1 MTTHYEE
8 RMQVDLD
15 TIHRKLRKVS
25 DLVENQVQN
34 AVEAL
39 LTGTDDLAKQV
50 VLGDRQV
57 NRRIKQVDYL
67 CHAFIVRHAPSAG
80 HLRQASAALRFGVAL
95 ERVGDY
101 AGMISR
107 EVVQLGQPVPD
118 AVSRDIELIAHQAR
132 HTLSEAL
139 RAFHESDL
147 EIARQTYGLA
157 DQTDLTLDKV
167 MTELVVMG
175 DSRAH
180 SVQSIFSLLRI
191 VSLIKRV
198 AEQSENIC
206 EQAIFQMT
214 GETRHARVFR
224 ILFVDEHNNR
234 SSQIAEAYARKAFPK
249 SGVYHSA
256 GWNCNGEL
264 DENLIDFMDRH
275 GVDMR
280 SAFTRR
286 LRPVADEPEHFHVI
300 VSFSPGIREHLGKL
314 PYRTTLLEW
323 DHGAGSGMDDET
335 LEKLYKNVVVYVQD
349 LMLTLAGPD
358 AC

>member
-8 RMQVDLD
+8 RMQVDLN

-50 VLGDRQV
+50 ILGDRQV

-67 CHAFIVRHAPSAG
+67 CHAFIVRHAPSAS

-107 EVVQLGQPVPD
+107 EVVQLGQPVPN

-147 EIARQTYGLA
+147 EVARQTYGLA

-214 GETRHARVFR
+214 GETR
-224 ILFVDEHNNR
+224 
-234 SSQIAEAYARKAFPK
+234 Q
-249 SGVYHSA
+249 
-256 GWNCNGEL
+256 
-264 DENLIDFMDRH
+264 
-275 GVDMR
+275 
-280 SAFTRR
+280 
-286 LRPVADEPEHFHVI
+286 
-300 VSFSPGIREHLGKL
+300 
-314 PYRTTLLEW
+314 
-323 DHGAGSGMDDET
+323 
-335 LEKLYKNVVVYVQD
+335 
-349 LMLTLAGPD
+349 
-358 AC
+358 